1 MPDAGPI
8 IVYTGNMFEAGGSE
22 EPALALRIAQA
33 LHGLGAIE
41 AFGSL
46 ACGGDILIAEQ
57 MLARGGALHV
67 VLPFSESDFIAQ
79 SVLCGGE
86 EWMDRYT
93 ACRNAAAS
101 LHFSTP
107 GAYVDDDNQFAY
119 ATRLAMGL
127 AVLRARETGG
137 DAVQLAIHTSGAAS
151 FSPTGLAGTAADARA
166 WERLGKRTVTIDP
179 GEIGRNLRFPPH
191 LPPSV
196 GATREIRSILF
207 ADYKGFSAVGE
218 GELPK
223 FMREVMGRVGETLD
237 GFEAHIEFRNTW
249 GDALYAIVDRP
260 EIAAAV
266 ALALQK
272 RLAESPFALARTDA
286 GMRIGLHYGPV
297 WHGDDRVTGLP
308 LWYGG
313 EVNRTARIEPVTPV
327 GGVYCT
333 ETFAAALLLEGGD
346 CRIIPVGRKSLAKGF
361 GEVVL
366 YQLEDDAS

>member
-1 MPDAGPI
+1 
-8 IVYTGNMFEAGGSE
+8 
-22 EPALALRIAQA
+22 
-33 LHGLGAIE
+33 
-41 AFGSL
+41 
-46 ACGGDILIAEQ
+46 
-57 MLARGGALHV
+57 
-67 VLPFSESDFIAQ
+67 
-79 SVLCGGE
+79 
-86 EWMDRYT
+86 
-93 ACRNAAAS
+93 
-101 LHFSTP
+101 
-107 GAYVDDDNQFAY
+107 
-119 ATRLAMGL
+119 
-127 AVLRARETGG
+127 
-137 DAVQLAIHTSGAAS
+137 
-151 FSPTGLAGTAADARA
+151 
-166 WERLGKRTVTIDP
+166 VTIDP
-179 GEIGRNLRFPPH
+179 GEIGRNLRFPPQ
-191 LPPSV
+191 LPPSI

-218 GELPK
+218 GELPQ

-260 EIAAAV
+260 ETAAAV

-297 WHGDDRVTGLP
+297 WRGDDRVTGLP

-333 ETFAAALLLEGGD
+333 ETFAAALLLEGSD